1 MRSPFSKEKRRCF
14 FDLARL
20 SQGDSKTHGPYL
32 RMLKKMNHD
41 CRIIL
46 DHLSLKRIPSHYC
59 FVERMS
65 NLNSHMFI
73 RKNGLFRDFV
83 LTETLFITL

>member
-1 MRSPFSKEKRRCF
+1 MRSPFSNEKSRCF
-14 FDLARL
+14 CDLARL

-41 CRIIL
+41 CQIIL
-46 DHLSLKRIPSHYC
+46 DHLGLKRIPSHYC

-65 NLNSHMFI
+65 NCSLE
-73 RKNGLFRDFV
+73 KNGLFRDFV
-83 LTETLFITL
+83 LAETLFITLK